1 MMAAL
6 TSIEETVKGIIT
18 SLPDP
23 VSSNEMPELA
33 EAINLAIRAA
43 KNSAESAL
51 ILARLSKKIPSVS
64 KKAQLA
70 AEVASSAAAFAASAA
85 SICIDCTSKHTGE
98 NAR

>member
-1 MMAAL
+1 MAAL
-6 TSIEETVKGIIT
+6 TSIEETVKEIIA

-23 VSSNEMPELA
+23 VTSDDMPELA

-43 KNSAESAL
+43 RNSAESAL
-51 ILARLSKKIPSVS
+51 TLARLSKKMPSMS

-70 AEVASSAAAFAASAA
+70 AEVAGSAATFAASAA

-98 NAR
+98 KVRK